1 MVDPIRPVPRKPY
14 CPPGTILVQPRV
26 LPGKILTHPP
36 SICVRPGFVT
46 PFGGP
51 ASGISTAGGIEGA
64 AASAAPGV
72 IVTPPTPVPTCVTP
86 SIFGDCFGLCTGVI
100 NAGAPGPVCGWT
112 YIEPFGPLGGEF
124 NFTPGVMS
132 MDTFDADD
140 FPIATKALGAPL
152 ASIFGVSGQFEFTEY
167 LTPPNAMT
175 TYQLLVNN
183 FDLSESLFVSFF
195 GDGSASVQAGDP
207 ALIPTYI
214 NLAAWTPTPG
224 ATHVV
229 HFSIDGAGIP
239 TVYLDGVL
247 IPMPFVVAVPSFS
260 TLYPVNSMNYGG
272 GGADVTPGSSALS
285 NLFLTAGSTPP
296 ETEFC
301 CT

>member
-1 MVDPIRPVPRKPY
+1 
-14 CPPGTILVQPRV
+14 
-26 LPGKILTHPP
+26 
-36 SICVRPGFVT
+36 
-46 PFGGP
+46 
-51 ASGISTAGGIEGA
+51 
-64 AASAAPGV
+64 
-72 IVTPPTPVPTCVTP
+72 
-86 SIFGDCFGLCTGVI
+86 
-100 NAGAPGPVCGWT
+100 
-112 YIEPFGPLGGEF
+112 
-124 NFTPGVMS
+124 MS

-152 ASIFGVSGQFEFTEY
+152 ASVFGLSGQFEFTEY
-167 LTPPNAMT
+167 LTPPNGTT

-207 ALIPTYI
+207 AAIPTYI
-214 NLAAWTPTPG
+214 NFAAWAPTPG

-247 IPMPFVVAVPSFS
+247 IPMPFVAAVPSFS
-260 TLYPVNSMNYGG
+260 TLYPVNSMSYGG
-272 GGADVTPGSSALS
+272 GAGDATPAASPLFD
-285 NLFLTAGSTPP
+285 LFLTAGLVGP

-301 CT
+301 CP